1 MGHSVEAR
9 KQRWA
14 DLLEKPTGGR
24 KFVFRIGV
32 RTPEPPPVVRA
43 WPWLKAERIEAAWQ
57 AYLRMLDRAEW
68 LDDDLV
74 PYLPVNTG
82 TEIFAEALGCEVY
95 RPDDNN
101 PFAIPFVKT
110 ARDAERIKTPR
121 LEDTPLMMLFEI
133 ADELRRRGGPGALLK
148 MVDMQSPMDIV
159 AQIWDKTDLF
169 VAMLETPDAVIELAA
184 KARTLQMAFLDAW
197 FERYGAEHIAH
208 YPDYYVRKGVT
219 MSVDEVGSVNP
230 RMFGRFFLD
239 ELNALSERYGGLGV
253 HCCANSEHQWPGFA
267 QVKGLRLIN
276 LHQPPP
282 IMDRAYAFF
291 GPHTAQMHFDLWHGT
306 LRMLPLKPRDTFP
319 PCCNIVIQAEAEDRD
334 DAQRVAEQLWQQYG
348 DWQLTDQA
356 WSRND

>member
-121 LEDTPLMMLFEI
+121 LEDTPLMLLFEI
-133 ADELRRRGGPGALLK
+133 ADELRRRGGPDALLK

-197 FERYGAEHIAH
+197 FGRYGAEHIAH

-219 MSVDEVGSVNP
+219 MSVDEVGSVNSADV
-230 RMFGRFFLD
+230 RAVSSST
-239 ELNALSERYGGLGV
+239 NSIAL
-253 HCCANSEHQWPGFA
+253 
-267 QVKGLRLIN
+267 
-276 LHQPPP
+276 
-282 IMDRAYAFF
+282 
-291 GPHTAQMHFDLWHGT
+291 GT
-306 LRMLPLKPRDTFP
+306 LRRPRRPLLRQLGASVAGLRPGEGAAADQPAPAAPDHGSGLCVLRAAHGADALRSLARHAAHAA
-319 PCCNIVIQAEAEDRD
+319 AEA
-334 DAQRVAEQLWQQYG
+334 A
-348 DWQLTDQA
+348 
-356 WSRND
+356 

>member
-1 MGHSVEAR
+1 MGYSIEAR

-32 RTPEPPPVVRA
+32 RTPEPPPVVRV

-57 AYLRMLDRAEW
+57 AYLRMLDRVEW

-110 ARDAERIKTPR
+110 ARDAERIRTPR
-121 LEDTPLMMLFEI
+121 LEDTPLMLLFEI
-133 ADELRRRGGPGALLK
+133 ADELRRRGGPDGLLK

-169 VAMLETPDAVIELAA
+169 VAMLETPDAVIDLAT

-197 FERYGAEHIAH
+197 FGRYGTEHIAH

-291 GPHTAQMHFDLWHGT
+291 GPLTAQMHFDLWHGT
-306 LRMLPLKPRDTFP
+306 LRQLPLKPRDAFP
-319 PCCNIVIQAEAEDRD
+319 PCCNIVIQAEAEDRAE
-334 DAQRVAEQLWQQYG
+334 AQRVAEQLWREY
-348 DWQLTDQA
+348 A
-356 WSRND
+356 V

>member
-1 MGHSVEAR
+1 MGHSIEAR

-57 AYLRMLDRAEW
+57 AYLRMLERAEW

-121 LEDTPLMMLFEI
+121 LEDTPLMH
-133 ADELRRRGGPGALLK
+133 AVRDRRRVAPPRRAGCVLLK

-184 KARTLQMAFLDAW
+184 KARTLQTAFLDEW
-197 FERYGAEHIAH
+197 FRRYGAEHIAH

-219 MSVDEVGSVNP
+219 MSVDEVGSVNS
-230 RMFGRFFLD
+230 RMFRRFFLD
-239 ELNALSERYGGLGV
+239 ELDALSERYGGIGI
-253 HCCANSEHQWPGFA
+253 HCCANSEHQWPGFLPRSR
-267 QVKGLRLIN
+267 GCGSSTCTSRRRSWI
-276 LHQPPP
+276 
-282 IMDRAYAFF
+282 
-291 GPHTAQMHFDLWHGT
+291 GPMRSSGRTRRRCTSISGTARFA
-306 LRMLPLKPRDTFP
+306 
-319 PCCNIVIQAEAEDRD
+319 CCR
-334 DAQRVAEQLWQQYG
+334 
-348 DWQLTDQA
+348 
-356 WSRND
+356 

>member
-1 MGHSVEAR
+1 VGHSIAAR

-14 DLLEKPTGGR
+14 DLLEKPNGER

-32 RTPEPPPVVRA
+32 RILEPPVVRA

-57 AYLRMLDRAEW
+57 AYLRMLERAEW

-95 RPDDNN
+95 RPEDNN
-101 PFAIPFVKT
+101 PFAISFVKT
-110 ARDAERIKTPR
+110 VRDAERIKTPR
-121 LEDTPLMMLFEI
+121 LEDTPLMLLFEI
-133 ADELRRRGGPGALLK
+133 ADELRRRGGPGVLLK

-169 VAMLETPDAVIELAA
+169 IAMLETPDAVIELAA

-197 FERYGAEHIAH
+197 FGRYGAEHIAH
-208 YPDYYVRKGVT
+208 YPDYYIRKGVT

-267 QVKGLRLIN
+267 QVTGLRLIN

-282 IMDRAYAFF
+282 IMDRAYVFF
-291 GPHTAQMHFDLWHGT
+291 GSLTAQMHFDLWHGT
-306 LRMLPLKPRDTFP
+306 LRMLPLKPRDAFP
-319 PCCNIVIQAEAEDRD
+319 ECCNVVIQAEAEDRGE
-334 DAQRVAEQLWQQYG
+334 AQRVAEQLWREYG
-348 DWQLTDQA
+348 D
-356 WSRND
+356 